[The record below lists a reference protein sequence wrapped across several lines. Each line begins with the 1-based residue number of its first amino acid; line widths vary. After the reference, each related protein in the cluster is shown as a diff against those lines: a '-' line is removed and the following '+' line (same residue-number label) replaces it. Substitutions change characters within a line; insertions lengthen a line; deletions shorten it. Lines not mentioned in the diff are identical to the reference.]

1 MSTEDDKDAGDT
13 LTPDAVL
20 EADIRTEVETLED
33 ESLETAATA
42 HRLDGYS
49 EKPITLDVPS
59 LARDAD
65 TTELEI
71 DGSWSPNST
80 GMQSTEADS
89 LTSEA
94 GALPAETAKGPSVTD
109 FSTNTVGNSSV
120 PIRAADSHISVQ
132 DPLRAYMAEVSRYDL
147 LTVEE
152 EVDLA
157 ERYQQHGDPEAAYK
171 LVTANLRLV
180 AKIAFKYRR
189 YYKNVL
195 DLIQEG
201 NIGLMKAV
209 QKFDPGRGV
218 RLSTYARYWIQAYV
232 MYFLLA
238 NHRIVKVG
246 TTQAKRKLFY
256 NLNKETRRLRQMGF
270 DPTPERIAESL
281 DVEVK
286 DVIEMKQRLGS
297 PDASLDQ
304 PMGQEDDRT
313 LGQTIPSHSPDPDE
327 EVGEAEMMHLVSGAM
342 RSFGVTIENAREKV
356 IWHQRLM
363 SEDPLTLEEVG
374 QQFGVTR
381 ERVRQ
386 IEARIKQ
393 RLKAHLLEEL
403 GAEVELSVEG
413 P

>member
-1 MSTEDDKDAGDT
+1 LNSNDDQENKDA
-13 LTPDAVL
+13 LQPDAVL
-20 EADIRTEVETLED
+20 DSHLRTEVETLD
-33 ESLETAATA
+33 DNSLEAASAA

-49 EKPITLDVPS
+49 EKPITLDVPT
-59 LARDAD
+59 LA
-65 TTELEI
+65 
-71 DGSWSPNST
+71 ST
-80 GMQSTEADS
+80 GDTANIEVEDRWAPEATRAADIETGSTP
-89 LTSEA
+89 TS
-94 GALPAETAKGPSVTD
+94 TD
-109 FSTNTVGNSSV
+109 FRTNTVGNSSV
-120 PIRAADSHISVQ
+120 PIRAADSHVSAR

-209 QKFDPGRGV
+209 QKFDPSRGV

-281 DVEVK
+281 NVDVK

-313 LGQTIPSHSPDPDE
+313 LGQTIPARGLNPDD
-327 EVGEAEMMHLVSGAM
+327 EVGEAEMMHLVTGAM
-342 RSFGVTIENAREKV
+342 RSFGDTIENPRELV
-356 IWHQRLM
+356 IWNQRLM

-386 IEARIKQ
+386 IEARMKQ
-393 RLKAHLLEEL
+393 RLKAHLLSEL

>member
-1 MSTEDDKDAGDT
+1 MSSF
-13 LTPDAVL
+13 PD
-20 EADIRTEVETLED
+20 D
-33 ESLETAATA
+33 ESDDDPQPKAHARSEIQTIEEDTIEAAATA
-42 HRLDGYS
+42 HRIDGYTD
-49 EKPITLDVPS
+49 KPITLDVPS
-59 LARDAD
+59 LARDTDTAD
-65 TTELEI
+65 IEI
-71 DGSWSPNST
+71 DGTWS
-80 GMQSTEADS
+80 A
-89 LTSEA
+89 
-94 GALPAETAKGPSVTD
+94 AETGSIPATDTGSIPATDTGSMATEPNKSPSNTD
-109 FSTNTVGNSSV
+109 FVTNTVGNASL
-120 PIRAADSHISVQ
+120 PARAAESHVSVQ

-157 ERYQQHGDPEAAYK
+157 ERYQEHGDPEAAYK

-209 QKFDPGRGV
+209 QKFDPNRGV

-297 PDASLDQ
+297 QDASLDQ

-313 LGQTIPSHSPDPDE
+313 LGQTIPAYGPDPDE

-342 RSFGVTIENAREKV
+342 RSFGETIENTRELV
-356 IWHQRLM
+356 IWNQRLM
-363 SEDPLTLEEVG
+363 SDDPLTLEEVG

-386 IEARIKQ
+386 IEARMKQ
-393 RLKAHLLEEL
+393 RLKAHLLKEL

>member
-1 MSTEDDKDAGDT
+1 MSEDPKEQAKQA
-13 LTPDAVL
+13 LQPDAVL
-20 EADIRTEVETLED
+20 DPKQRLEVETVIDDSIE
-33 ESLETAATA
+33 AAASA
-42 HRLDGYS
+42 HRIESYTDN
-49 EKPITLDVPS
+49 PITLDVPALGRGVDTAS
-59 LARDAD
+59 L
-65 TTELEI
+65 LI
-71 DGSWSPNST
+71 DDRAAAESNS
-80 GMQSTEADS
+80 S
-89 LTSEA
+89 LT
-94 GALPAETAKGPSVTD
+94 AETKALANDTASPPAVTD
-109 FSTNTVGNSSV
+109 FRRNTVGSASLQ
-120 PIRAADSHISVQ
+120 PRAEDSFVAVR
-132 DPLRAYMAEVSRYDL
+132 DPLQAYMAEVSRYDL

-157 ERYQQHGDPEAAYK
+157 SRYQQHGDPEAAYK

-209 QKFDPGRGV
+209 QKFDPNRGV

-256 NLNKETRRLRQMGF
+256 NLNKETRRLKQMGF
-270 DPTPERIAESL
+270 DPTPDRIAENL

-286 DVIEMKQRLGS
+286 DVIEMQQRLGS

-304 PMGQEDDRT
+304 PIGQEDDRT
-313 LGQTIPSHSPDPDE
+313 LGQTIPSSSPDLDVQ
-327 EVGEAEMMHLVSGAM
+327 VGEAEMMNLVSASM
-342 RSFGVTIENAREKV
+342 RSFGKTIDKPRELV
-356 IWHQRLM
+356 IWHERLM
-363 SEDPLTLEEVG
+363 AEEPLTLEEVG
-374 QQFGVTR
+374 QRFGVTR

-386 IEARIKQ
+386 IEARMKQ
-393 RLKAHLLEEL
+393 RLKAHLLKEM
-403 GAEVELSVEG
+403 GTEVELSVDK

>member
-1 MSTEDDKDAGDT
+1 VSKPDKPKSNEPISPDEV
-13 LTPDAVL
+13 LTA
-20 EADIRTEVETLED
+20 ESRGEIETLED
-33 ESLETAATA
+33 GSLEAAASA
-42 HRLDGYS
+42 HRLDGYTD
-49 EKPITLDVPS
+49 KPVTLDVPS
-59 LARDAD
+59 LATDGD
-65 TTELEI
+65 TGTLDVET
-71 DGSWSPNST
+71 GSVPVDT
-80 GMQSTEADS
+80 GSFA
-89 LTSEA
+89 
-94 GALPAETAKGPSVTD
+94 AETGSSPTHTGSSPTETD
-109 FSTNTVGNSSV
+109 YRSNTVGGSSV
-120 PIRAADSHISVQ
+120 PVRAADSYVAVK

-157 ERYQQHGDPEAAYK
+157 ERYQDHGDPEAAYK

-209 QKFDPGRGV
+209 QKFDPKRGV

-256 NLNKETRRLRQMGF
+256 NLNKETRRLRELGF
-270 DPTPERIAESL
+270 DPTPQRIAESL
-281 DVEVK
+281 DVDVK

-297 PDASLDQ
+297 PDASLDA
-304 PMGQEDDRT
+304 PVGHDDDRT
-313 LGQTIPSHSPDPDE
+313 LGQTIPAHGPEPDE
-327 EVGEAEMMHLVSGAM
+327 LVGEAEMMHLVTGAM
-342 RSFGVTIENAREKV
+342 RSFAETIENEREKV
-356 IWHQRLM
+356 IWHDRLM
-363 SEDPLTLEEVG
+363 SEDPLTLEQVG

-386 IEARIKQ
+386 IEARLKQ
-393 RLKAHLLEEL
+393 RLKSYLLEEL

-413 P
+413 H

>member
-1 MSTEDDKDAGDT
+1 
-13 LTPDAVL
+13 V
-20 EADIRTEVETLED
+20 
-33 ESLETAATA
+33 
-42 HRLDGYS
+42 
-49 EKPITLDVPS
+49 PITLDVPS
-59 LARDAD
+59 LAAESDTANIEVKESWEPEETGTAD
-65 TTELEI
+65 IQT
-71 DGSWSPNST
+71 GSSPTST
-80 GMQSTEADS
+80 DYRA
-89 LTSEA
+89 
-94 GALPAETAKGPSVTD
+94 
-109 FSTNTVGNSSV
+109 NTVGNSSV
-120 PIRAADSHISVQ
+120 PIRAADSHVSGR

-209 QKFDPGRGV
+209 QKFDPSRGV

-313 LGQTIPSHSPDPDE
+313 LGQTIPSRGPDPDD
-327 EVGEAEMMHLVSGAM
+327 EVGEAEMMHLVTGAM
-342 RSFGVTIENAREKV
+342 RSFGETIENPREQI
-356 IWHQRLM
+356 IWNQRLM

-386 IEARIKQ
+386 IEARMKQ
-393 RLKAHLLEEL
+393 RLKAHLLSEL